1 MIGHSMKTQNILR
14 GAALLT
20 VSLLAACGGG
30 SSGGSSTGGVTVPPI
45 SSNTCTNVGTNFPVC
60 AVPGVSQ
67 QEVPPTYSI
76 ATNEYA
82 AFMELNRIRKSI
94 GLGVV
99 NQNQFIDTA
108 ALNHANYIQQSFKVG
123 DNAHTEVAGR
133 SGFTGVTPFDRMK
146 AAGYTSISSGSE
158 VSAAQVGGLSI
169 SILMNAIFH
178 RQTLMD
184 ESVSDVGMIS
194 TQLNG
199 TIINFGLSRT
209 TTQSVK
215 GDFIATYPVDG
226 ESDITLTHMMENPN
240 PFEGEMDMTVQNMCT
255 KTSAPISIM
264 SQTGSKLSVT
274 SFTVREYGAAKDLDV
289 RLLKN
294 GINNNHAVIV
304 GKEPFKQYQR
314 YEVKFVGKVSGAKTS
329 VDFDV
334 NKTWSFTTGRSLLTC
349 S

>member
-20 VSLLAACGGG
+20 ISLLAACGGG
-30 SSGGSSTGGVTVPPI
+30 SSGGGTVPPI
-45 SSNTCTNVGTNFPVC
+45 SSNTCTNGGTNFPVC

-108 ALNHANYIQQSFKVG
+108 ALNHANYIRQSFKVG

-146 AAGYTSISSGSE
+146 AAGYFLIMSGSE
-158 VSAAQVGGLSI
+158 VIAAQVGKNSI
-169 SILMNAIFH
+169 SGLINAVFH
-178 RQTLMD
+178 RQTLLN
-184 ESVSDVGMIS
+184 ESISDVGIFS
-194 TQLNG
+194 NDTRG
-199 TIINFGLSRT
+199 TFINLGYTRT
-209 TTQSVK
+209 SIQSVK
-215 GDFIATYPVDG
+215 GDFIGTYPVDG
-226 ESDITLTHMMENPN
+226 DTDVTLTHMMENPN
-240 PFEGEMDMTVQNMCT
+240 PFEGELEMTLQNMCT
-255 KTSAPISIM
+255 KTSSPVSVL
-264 SQTGSKLSVT
+264 SQSGSKLT
-274 SFTVREYGAAKDLDV
+274 INSFTIREYGASKDLDV
-289 RLLKN
+289 RVLKS
-294 GINNNHAVIV
+294 GIDNNHAVIV
-304 GKEPFKQYQR
+304 GKEPFKPYQR
-314 YEVKFVGKVSGAKTS
+314 YEVKFMGKVSGAKTRT
-329 VDFDV
+329 DFDV
-334 NKTWSFTTGRSLLTC
+334 NKSWSFTTGKSIITC